1 MKIVLVV
8 EDEEIIL
15 NNMAAILENKNYEVY
30 KAKNGEEALLVVED
44 LNQRK
49 IIIDYII
56 TDINMPVMDGYDFL
70 IALRAQY
77 TEYYIPVIFLTAY
90 SAKVDYRK
98 GITIGADDYLTKPFT
113 TDELIESLIAIE
125 KKREKLFE
133 IYKSRTNTTI
143 DPLTGLSNRNGIEKS
158 IEKLDLTQ
166 VRFYY
171 IHVRQFYKLKEILD
185 ISEIENIMINLSLR
199 IKSSL
204 NDNERLIYIS
214 DDSVL
219 LISENVDFDSR
230 CRSISRLFNTAVNS
244 GLRNIYISVNI
255 GVANFEYNS
264 LITLNNSKTAVF
276 YSINNETGN
285 YFVYDKKIEKKGIPN
300 IDLLISDGFNNDKF
314 YLESQPQINLFS
326 GKVTGVESLV
336 RLNSDDYGTIYPDN
350 FIWVCELNGLIDNL
364 GDVVLKKACQTIL
377 EFEKQ
382 GLKDILVA
390 VNFSGKQLSD
400 NSVVKRVKDII
411 GLYEINPSFLE
422 FEITETVMISNQ
434 TMVRSILDEFKKM
447 GIKIALDDFGTGYST
462 FSYLTKFPVD
472 RIKIDKSFI
481 NDISFDV
488 DLQRIVK
495 TIIDLAHD
503 MKIEVVAE
511 GVENEDQ
518 LEALC
523 DIGCDI
529 IQGYYFSKPKKFEDL
544 VAYIKEKN
552 FV

>member
-1 MKIVLVV
+1 MKIVVVV

-15 NNMAAILENKNYEVY
+15 NNMATILENKSYEVY
-30 KAKNGEEALLVVED
+30 KAKNGEEALLVVAD
-44 LNQRK
+44 LNERK

-77 TEYYIPVIFLTAY
+77 TEYYIPIIFLTAY

-113 TDELIESLIAIE
+113 TDELIDSFIAIE

-133 IYKSRTNTTI
+133 IYKSRTNTAI

-158 IEKLDLTQ
+158 IEKLDLTK

-185 ISEIENIMINLSLR
+185 ISEIENIMINLALR
-199 IKSSL
+199 IKASL
-204 NDNERLIYIS
+204 TDNERLIYIS

-219 LISENVDFDSR
+219 LISESVDFDLR
-230 CRSISRLFNTAVNS
+230 CKSISKLFNTAVNS

-255 GVANFEYNS
+255 GVANFEYNC

-336 RLNSDDYGTIYPDN
+336 RLNSDDYGAIYPDN

-411 GLYEINPSFLE
+411 GLYAINPSCLE

-434 TMVRSILDEFKKM
+434 TMVRNILDEFKKM
-447 GIKIALDDFGTGYST
+447 GIKIALDDFGTGYSS

-544 VAYIKEKN
+544 VVYIKEKN